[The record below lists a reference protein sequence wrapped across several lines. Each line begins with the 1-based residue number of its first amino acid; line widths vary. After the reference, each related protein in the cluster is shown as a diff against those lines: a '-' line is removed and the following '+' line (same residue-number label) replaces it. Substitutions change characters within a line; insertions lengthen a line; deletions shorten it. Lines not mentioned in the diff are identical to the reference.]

1 MFGLARKSVTEG
13 VNPLMVSVPDI
24 KKYLVQ
30 SFEEIHSLED
40 VIQAKDAKIE
50 EGRVIEQKYTAAMV
64 VLSEK
69 DRTIRQRDLDIT
81 VLTCAAAD
89 RDKRIA
95 DQDDLINT
103 YRISEQN
110 QAKRAEEAK
119 SKIKFDVCANLVAQ
133 VDAIKGNIAKAQIL
147 ELIAMEGKR

>member
-110 QAKRAEEAK
+110 QAKKAEEAK

-147 ELIAMEGKR
+147 ELIATEGKR